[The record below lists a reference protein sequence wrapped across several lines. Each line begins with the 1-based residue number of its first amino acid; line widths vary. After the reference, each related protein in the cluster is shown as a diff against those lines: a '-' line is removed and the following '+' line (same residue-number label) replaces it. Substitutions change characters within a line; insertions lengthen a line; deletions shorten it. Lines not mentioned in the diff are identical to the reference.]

1 MSDYESDEFT
11 NTTDNELCGSCG
23 IGEIGHTEEKLCV
36 RGNSVFSCRGGSSDV
51 RMDTTSDQKE
61 MGTDDRTGVKRGRKS
76 AKKHPQR
83 NGPVG
88 SRSRTW
94 VGTLNNPTPEDYAY
108 YRTVSLERMSWIIV
122 GDEVAASGTPHLQ
135 IACRFNSP
143 VTMRQANQ
151 IVVRGHGSVF
161 VMKGSISDN
170 VTYCSKEKLFL
181 ERGIRPVEKGKEA
194 KAKLD
199 GMVSMIKEG
208 RSDREIFE
216 ANPAMYLRY
225 RSSLGA
231 AKSLYAGLVKRA
243 PLEVYWFWGETGA
256 GKSFRAESEAAADGR
271 RLYRQNG
278 SQWWDG
284 YDGDELVIID
294 DLEETTPFRS
304 LLKITDVYNHLV
316 GTKGSHQ
323 YLRAQRMWITASFPP
338 SKIDQGG
345 QLERRM
351 TKIVNM
357 NKNERPDIMAL
368 LKLQFKNDGPTDI
381 MD

>member
-61 MGTDDRTGVKRGRKS
+61 MGADDRTGVKRGRKS

-83 NGPVG
+83 NGSVG
-88 SRSRTW
+88 SRSRTFT
-94 VGTLNNPTPEDYAY
+94 GTLNHPTAEDYAY
-108 YRTVSLERMSWIIV
+108 YRSLPLDRISWIII
-122 GDEVAASGTPHLQ
+122 GDEVGGLGTPHLQ
-135 IACRFNSP
+135 MACRFHKP
-143 VTMRQANQ
+143 VSLRMASN
-151 IVVRGHGSVF
+151 VFGHNKSHIE
-161 VMKGSISDN
+161 VMYGTPEQSA
-170 VTYCSKEKLFL
+170 VYCSKEKLFL
-181 ERGIRPVEKGKEA
+181 ERGPRPVEKGKEA

-208 RSDREIFE
+208 KSDREIFE

-243 PLEVYWFWGETGA
+243 PLEVYWFWGEAGA

>member
-1 MSDYESDEFT
+1 MSNYESDEFT
-11 NTTDNELCGSCG
+11 KYESDGQDSDSGIVTKRIKGDPVLGDGGRTDDVFMDPTT
-23 IGEIGHTEEKLCV
+23 
-36 RGNSVFSCRGGSSDV
+36 
-51 RMDTTSDQKE
+51 DQKE

-83 NGPVG
+83 NGPID
-88 SRSRTW
+88 SRSRTF
-94 VGTLNNPTPEDYAY
+94 VGTLNHPTAEDYTY
-108 YRTVSLERMSWIIV
+108 YRTLPLERISWIIV
-122 GDEVAASGTPHLQ
+122 GDEVGLLGTPHLQ
-135 IACRFNSP
+135 MACRFNQQTS
-143 VTMRQANQ
+143 MSQARKLFGQNRAHVE
-151 IVVRGHGSVF
+151 I
-161 VMKGSISDN
+161 MKGTPEQSA
-170 VTYCSKEKLFL
+170 VYCSKQKLFL
-181 ERGIRPVEKGKEA
+181 ERGPRPIEKGKEA

-208 RSDREIFE
+208 KSDREIFE

-243 PLEVYWFWGETGA
+243 PLEVYWLWGETGA
-256 GKSFRAESEAAADGR
+256 GKSYRAESEAADDGR

-294 DLEETTPFRS
+294 DLEETTPFRN

-357 NKNERPDIMAL
+357 SKSERPDIMAM
-368 LKLQFKNDGPTDI
+368 LKNQFKNNGPTDI